1 MTGRLF
7 VISAPSG
14 AGKTSLVKA
23 LAERDES
30 VRISVSSTTRK
41 PRPGEVPGEDYVFV
55 DAATFK
61 RQVELGGFL
70 EHAEVFG
77 NLYGTHRDQVD
88 GLLAEG
94 RNLILE
100 IDWQGAAQ
108 VRAARPD
115 AITVFILPPSREE
128 LEHRL
133 RGRRSDDEAVIQRR
147 LAEAR
152 EEISHWR
159 EFQHLIVNDDF
170 EVALAELAALVG
182 GGAGPGT
189 PAAAEAVAEAL
200 SA

>member
-1 MTGRLF
+1 MTARLF

-23 LAERDES
+23 LAEQDDS

-41 PRPGEVPGEDYVFV
+41 PRPGEAAGEDYVFV
-55 DAATFK
+55 DATTF
-61 RQVELGGFL
+61 REQVAAGGFL

-88 GLLAEG
+88 GLLADG
-94 RNLILE
+94 CNVILE
-100 IDWQGAAQ
+100 IDQQGAAQ
-108 VRAARPD
+108 VRGARPD
-115 AITVFILPPSREE
+115 AVTVFILPPSRAE
-128 LEHRL
+128 LERRL
-133 RGRRSDDEAVIQRR
+133 RGRGSDDEAEIQRR

-152 EEISHWR
+152 EEISHWA

-170 EVALAELAALVG
+170 DRALRDLAALVAG
-182 GGAGPGT
+182 DTGPGLS
-189 PAAAEAVAEAL
+189 PEARAVAESL

>member
-1 MTGRLF
+1 VSGRLF

-23 LAERDES
+23 LADRDES

-41 PRPGEVPGEDYVFV
+41 PRPGEVDGVDYVFV
-55 DAATFK
+55 DHDTFR
-61 RQVELGGFL
+61 RQVAEGGFL

-88 GLLAEG
+88 GLIESGCNA
-94 RNLILE
+94 ILE

-108 VRAARPD
+108 VRDVRPE
-115 AITVFILPPSREE
+115 AVTVFILPPSREE
-128 LEHRL
+128 LERRL
-133 RGRRSDDEAVIQRR
+133 RGRGSDDDAEIDRR

-152 EEISHWR
+152 AEISHWA

-170 EVALAELAALVG
+170 DRALSELVGLISEGHDPDLDPAAREVAKRLLD
-182 GGAGPGT
+182 
-189 PAAAEAVAEAL
+189 
-200 SA
+200 